1 VTTSK
6 HHPHDKLFRTVFSDK
21 EEAEG
26 FLRAYLPE
34 AISSQLNW
42 QTLTLVETS
51 FVDEALQES
60 ESDLLYRVL
69 HRASKTPI
77 VLYLLFE
84 HQSVPDKW
92 MRFRLF
98 KYKGRIW
105 DESFKWHPKQEWLPP
120 ILPLTFYQG
129 ETGWTYSTQFS
140 DLLPEIARQW
150 PFVPQFSHVLI
161 DQSGIGPAEVK
172 GNLKAQIMQ
181 LLMLAAYHQ
190 PIREALAIAAQLVA
204 QLPATGGANYLYL
217 FVHYMVATQ
226 ERTTVEAFVDAV
238 QQHSAQIGG
247 EMLTLAEEWLL
258 EGEARGEARG
268 EAKGE
273 IKTKIETVENML
285 KMGVDWAF
293 IEQVTGVDQPK
304 FQALKRQLVQ
314 LTQARK
320 SPTGERVTG

>member
-1 VTTSK
+1 LQLTTST

-21 EEAEG
+21 EETES

-34 AISSQLNW
+34 TISTQLDW

-60 ESDLLYRVL
+60 ESDVLYRIQ
-69 HRASKTPI
+69 HRATKTPV
-77 VLYLLFE
+77 VLYILFE

-98 KYKGRIW
+98 KYKGPIW

-129 ETGWTYSTQFS
+129 ETNWTYSTEFS

-150 PFVPQFSHVLI
+150 PFVPHFSHVLI

-181 LLMLAAYHQ
+181 LLMLAAHHK
-190 PIREALAIAAQLVA
+190 PIQEALAVAAQLLA
-204 QLPATGGANYLYL
+204 QLPASGGANYLYL
-217 FVHYMVATQ
+217 FVHYIVATQ
-226 ERTTVEAFVDAV
+226 DRVIVEEFVDAV
-238 QQHSAQIGG
+238 QQHKVQMGG
-247 EMLTLAEEWLL
+247 EMITLAEEWMLQ
-258 EGEARGEARG
+258 GEARGEARG
-268 EAKGE
+268 E
-273 IKTKIETVENML
+273 IKTKIETIENML
-285 KMGVDWAF
+285 KMGVDWSF
-293 IEQVTGVDQPK
+293 IEQVTGVDQVK
-304 FQALKRQLVQ
+304 FQILKRQLAQ
-314 LTQARK
+314 LMQ
-320 SPTGERVTG
+320 VTKKGNGSDQ